1 MTTLTAFREPIETI
15 KQHLFTAVLGDVMD
29 VMGMRH
35 QFLPP
40 QICALDPKRKL
51 VGRAMPVV
59 EADVETDLDA
69 SGPQFGL
76 MFEALDDLKTDE
88 IYVCTGASAKY
99 ALWGEL
105 MTVRAKQLGA
115 AGAVVDGYVRDTEGV
130 LAQDFAVFGYGSY
143 AQDQGPRGEVVDF
156 RCPITFG
163 NGARVSPGDLLVG
176 DRDGVLVIP
185 KSAEN
190 EIIQRAYEKV
200 VGESRVRDSIL
211 NGMSASEAYKTFG
224 IM

>member
-1 MTTLTAFREPIETI
+1 MTIIASKDPIETI
-15 KQHLFTAVLGDVMD
+15 KTHLFTAVLGDVMD
-29 VMGMRH
+29 VMGMRQ

-40 QICALDPKRKL
+40 EICALDPKRKL

-59 EADVETDLDA
+59 EADVEVEQDTT
-69 SGPQFGL
+69 GPQFGL
-76 MFEALDDLKTDE
+76 MFEALDDLKVDE
-88 IYVCTGASAKY
+88 IYVCTGASASY

-115 AGAVVDGYVRDTEGV
+115 AGAVLDGYVRDTDGV

-143 AQDQGPRGEVVDF
+143 AQDQGPRGEVIDF

-163 NGARVSPGDLLVG
+163 NGAKICPGDLLVG

-185 KSAEN
+185 KSAES

-211 NGMSASEAYKTFG
+211 NGMSASEAYKTYG